1 MDEIDYKL
9 KTQNPTLISHVNIS
23 IISNI
28 DYIYLYLVQLCY
40 SIVFQQAI
48 SKLIDAIK
56 KKLETEEK
64 DISKVNNFNFMI
76 IMCNTSFYL

>member
-23 IISNI
+23 MISYI
-28 DYIYLYLVQLCY
+28 DYIYLYLVQLC
-40 SIVFQQAI
+40 SIFQQAI

-64 DISKVNNFNFMI
+64 DISKVNNFN
-76 IMCNTSFYL
+76 NYV